1 MPRADRRNLTII
13 LNRLTIEDI
22 QSRFNYTNWLNYIN
36 DLLPK
41 GMNVDQSEVIS
52 VTSVMYL
59 NKLEDLLKR
68 TPKRYVTSL
77 FCLAHKKLTMGF

>member
-1 MPRADRRNLTII
+1 MHRADRRNLTII

-36 DLLPK
+36 GLLPK

-52 VTSVMYL
+52 VTSVVYL

-77 FCLAHKKLTMGF
+77 FYLSHKKLTMGS